1 LGSSSR
7 IQVFI
12 IPASAR
18 AAGTSPAAAPLDAL
32 HAAGFDSGEASGDD
46 PSMIDVRAT
55 NAAFYDAFER
65 QDLDAMSR
73 VWKQADD
80 VRCAH
85 PGEAPVKGWAAVL
98 TSWARIFESTEL
110 FRVRV
115 ADVQVRET
123 DGLAVVVCLE
133 LITAIANGDAMEA
146 TVAATNVF
154 ERADGGW
161 LLVHHHGSGLSVR
174 PTAVG
179 MPAPTTI
186 N

>member
-1 LGSSSR
+1 MTD
-7 IQVFI
+7 V
-12 IPASAR
+12 
-18 AAGTSPAAAPLDAL
+18 
-32 HAAGFDSGEASGDD
+32 HAA
-46 PSMIDVRAT
+46 
-55 NAAFYDAFER
+55 NAAFYDAFEQ

-73 VWKQADD
+73 VWKHADD

-85 PGEAPVKGWAAVL
+85 PGEAPVKGWAAVQ
-98 TSWARIFESTEL
+98 TSWARIFESTEF

-123 DGLAVVVCLE
+123 DALAVVICLE
-133 LITAIANGDAMEA
+133 LITAVANGEAMEG

-154 ERADGGW
+154 ERVDGAW

-174 PTAVG
+174 PATVG

>member
-1 LGSSSR
+1 
-7 IQVFI
+7 
-12 IPASAR
+12 
-18 AAGTSPAAAPLDAL
+18 
-32 HAAGFDSGEASGDD
+32 
-46 PSMIDVRAT
+46 MMDVRAA
-55 NAAFYDAFER
+55 NAAFYDAFEQ

-80 VRCAH
+80 ARCAH
-85 PGEAPVKGWAAVL
+85 PGEAPVKGWDAIRA
-98 TSWARIFESTEL
+98 SWSRIFESTEL

-115 ADVQVRET
+115 ADVQVREA
-123 DGLAVVVCLE
+123 DSLAVVACLE
-133 LITAIANGDAMEA
+133 VITAVANGEAMEG

-154 ERADGGW
+154 ERVDGRW

-179 MPAPTTI
+179 MPAPTTV